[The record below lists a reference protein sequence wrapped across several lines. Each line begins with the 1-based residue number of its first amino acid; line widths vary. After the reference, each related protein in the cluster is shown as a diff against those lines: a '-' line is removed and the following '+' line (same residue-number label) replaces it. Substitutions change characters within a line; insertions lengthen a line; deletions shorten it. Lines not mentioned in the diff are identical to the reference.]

1 MNNQNRSV
9 FWCALAALLFT
20 FGMTFY
26 AMYSLKPP
34 RALPKDTPSA
44 EFSAY
49 RAVEHAFACSSKTH
63 PAGSRNNDETAQYL
77 LSTLKEMGLEAEFM
91 STADLK
97 DNNLQ
102 LQQAVIGRIPGT
114 DSTGSVTFSAHYDSV
129 PYGPGATDDI
139 GGCITML
146 ETARAFMSLPR
157 MRNDLVFAFLDAEEI
172 GGYGARGFCDH
183 PLAED
188 IGIVTNLDVRGTKG
202 PALVYETSSNNGALI
217 DELCKAKGDGVLP
230 VASSLMFAIYERSPF
245 GSDFTKFRNAG
256 KKGYNIAY
264 IDNFMWYHTVNDS
277 PEHVHPPSI
286 QHMGAYSMGIAR
298 HFGNVDFEAFQLE
311 SPNATYFN
319 TLGYGM
325 VRYPLSRGTPLA
337 MLAVVLLMFVI
348 AAGLFTGRI
357 TFKGFA
363 LSLVL
368 TAGGIMAAAL
378 TAFAMLATVFGY
390 ENALYLYTVKFTY
403 IPGPEAFYYSKLYCY
418 AFGAMGIAIGG
429 LFFSLVAR
437 RLRVSDLYA
446 AGLVWMLPIL
456 AVMVFMF
463 PGGSFLA
470 TWPILF
476 GALGLALVCLGTRE
490 EGISPGWLLAATLFA
505 IPALCLLPPAW
516 KMMQWMLMILVAPAL
531 AGLAVILLLNI
542 MPALVLLGRTRR
554 LWAIYPVFAA
564 VALLL
569 VTAGLALS
577 KPSKDC
583 PKMDSVVYYADLTS
597 GAAWWLSEDEQV
609 DEWTRQFFPTEA
621 RASIEDL
628 LPGKP
633 GDHYLRAEAPLS
645 TQFGG
650 LNPGSMSSSLEVNG
664 KRQVTMRLKTAD
676 YPYDIHLRQ
685 VEGPPISAVKI
696 DGREVKEQD
705 GAFSFSFQLF
715 PGEGYEL
722 SFETASDAPIVFE
735 ALSSIYGFPEIPGI
749 TPRPEYIVPEPNTM
763 RSGIHLRSEHIY
775 VKNRFEIAPE
785 ITPAA
790 TAVVPAEGQGI

>member
-1 MNNQNRSV
+1 MTNQNRSV

-20 FGMTFY
+20 FGLTFY

-34 RALPKDTPSA
+34 RALPKDAPAA

-63 PAGSRNNDETAQYL
+63 PAGSRNNEETGRYL
-77 LSTLKEMGLEAEFM
+77 VNTLKEMGLEVEFL
-91 STADLK
+91 SKPAHDGH
-97 DNNLQ
+97 NVQ

-139 GGCITML
+139 GGCIAML
-146 ETARAFMSLPR
+146 ETARTFMNLPR
-157 MRNDLVFAFLDAEEI
+157 MRNDLVFAFLDAEEV

-183 PLAED
+183 PLADD
-188 IGIVTNLDVRGTKG
+188 IGVVTNLDVRGTKG
-202 PALVYETSSNNGALI
+202 PALVYETSSDNGALI
-217 DELCKAKGDGVLP
+217 DELCKAKVDGLLP

-245 GSDFTKFRNAG
+245 GSDFTKFRNEG

-264 IDNFMWYHTVNDS
+264 IDNFMWYHTANDS
-277 PEHVHPPSI
+277 PEHVNPPSI
-286 QHMGAYSMGIAR
+286 QHMGAYTVGIAR
-298 HFGNVDFEAFQLE
+298 HFGNVDFDALE
-311 SPNATYFN
+311 LERPNATYFN

-325 VRYPLSRGTPLA
+325 VRYPLSWGTPLA
-337 MLAVVLLMFVI
+337 VLAVILLLLVI
-348 AAGLFTGRI
+348 VAGLFTGRI

-368 TAGGIMAAAL
+368 AAGGIVAAAL
-378 TAFAMLATVFGY
+378 AAFAMLAWVFGY

-429 LFFSLVAR
+429 LLFSLVAR
-437 RLRVSDLYA
+437 RLRASDLYA

-456 AVMVFMF
+456 AVMVAMF

-470 TWPILF
+470 SWPILF
-476 GALGLALVCLGTRE
+476 GTLGLVVVCLGTRE
-490 EGISPGWLLAATLFA
+490 EGTGAGWLLAAALFA

-516 KMMQWMLMILVAPAL
+516 KMMQWMLMILAAPAL
-531 AGLAVILLLNI
+531 AGLAVVLLLNAI
-542 MPALVLLGRTRR
+542 PALALVGRARR
-554 LWAIYPVFAA
+554 LWAIFPAFAA

-569 VTAGLALS
+569 IVTGLVLS

-583 PKMDSVVYYADLTS
+583 PRMDSVAYYADLAG
-597 GAAWWLSEDEQV
+597 GAAWWLSEDERV
-609 DEWTRQFFPTEA
+609 DEWTRQFFPTEE
-621 RASIEDL
+621 RAAIEDL

-633 GDHYLRAEAPLS
+633 GNHYLRAEAPVS

-650 LNPGSMSSSLEVNG
+650 LNAELLSSSSEVNG
-664 KRQVTMRLKTAD
+664 VRRVTLRLKTMD
-676 YPYDIHLRQ
+676 HPFDLQLRQ
-685 VEGPPISAVKI
+685 VEGPPITSVKI
-696 DGREVKEQD
+696 NGSDVKAQD
-705 GAFSFSFQLF
+705 GSFSFSFQLF
-715 PGEGYEL
+715 PEQGYEM
-722 SFETASDAPIVFE
+722 SFETASDASLVFE
-735 ALSSIYGFPEIPGI
+735 AFSSIYGFPDMPGI

-763 RSGIHLRSEHIY
+763 RNGIHLRGEHIY
-775 VKNRFEIAPE
+775 VKNRFDIAPE
-785 ITPAA
+785 IVPAA